1 MASRAAQYDADYL
14 TRVSRVREGVPVAD
28 AVEVMRAW
36 SIPVARFATVLGVSE
51 RQWGRARSGASN
63 ATLSP
68 VASDRLMRVV
78 RVFDHA
84 KTIFDNQGNAVE
96 WFVTSNPALS
106 GEAPLSLLDT
116 DAGVHEVDDVL
127 TRLEFGVYA

>member
-1 MASRAAQYDADYL
+1 MASRAPQYDADYL

-51 RQWGRARSGASN
+51 RQWGRARSEASN

-78 RVFDHA
+78 QVFDHA

-96 WFVTSNPALS
+96 WFVISNPALS

>member
-1 MASRAAQYDADYL
+1 MASRASQYDADYL
-14 TRVSRVREGVPVAD
+14 TRVSRVREGVPIAD

-51 RQWGRARSGASN
+51 RQWSRTRSGASN
-63 ATLSP
+63 AVLSP
-68 VASDRLMRVV
+68 VTSDRLMRVAQ
-78 RVFDHA
+78 VFAHA
-84 KTIFDNQGNAVE
+84 KTIFDNHGDAVQ

-106 GEAPLSLLDT
+106 GEAPLALLDT
-116 DAGVHEVDDVL
+116 DAGCREVDDVL

>member
-1 MASRAAQYDADYL
+1 MASRAPQYDADYL

-36 SIPVARFATVLGVSE
+36 SIPVARFATVLGISE
-51 RQWGRARSGASN
+51 RQWGRARSEASN

-68 VASDRLMRVV
+68 VASDRLMRVAQ
-78 RVFDHA
+78 VFDHA

>member
-1 MASRAAQYDADYL
+1 MASRAPQNDADYL

-36 SIPVARFATVLGVSE
+36 FIPVARFATVLGVSE
-51 RQWGRARSGASN
+51 RQWGRARSEASN

-78 RVFDHA
+78 QIFDHA

>member
-1 MASRAAQYDADYL
+1 
-14 TRVSRVREGVPVAD
+14 
-28 AVEVMRAW
+28 
-36 SIPVARFATVLGVSE
+36 
-51 RQWGRARSGASN
+51 
-63 ATLSP
+63 
-68 VASDRLMRVV
+68 MRVAQ
-78 RVFDHA
+78 VFDHA

>member
-1 MASRAAQYDADYL
+1 MASRAPPYDADYL

-36 SIPVARFATVLGVSE
+36 SIPVARFATVLGISE
-51 RQWGRARSGASN
+51 RQWGRARSEASN

-78 RVFDHA
+78 QVFDHA

>member
-1 MASRAAQYDADYL
+1 MASRAPQYDANYL

-68 VASDRLMRVV
+68 VASDRLVRVV

>member
-1 MASRAAQYDADYL
+1 MASRGSQYDADYL

-36 SIPVARFATVLGVSE
+36 SIPIARFATVLGVSE
-51 RQWGRARSGASN
+51 RQWGRARSEASN

-68 VASDRLMRVV
+68 VASDRLMRVAQ
-78 RVFDHA
+78 VFDHA

>member
-1 MASRAAQYDADYL
+1 MASRAPQYDADYL

-51 RQWGRARSGASN
+51 RQWGRARSEASN

-68 VASDRLMRVV
+68 VSSDRLMRVV
-78 RVFDHA
+78 QVFDHA

-106 GEAPLSLLDT
+106 GEPPLSLLDT